1 MPNHRKPNQ
10 TTATFVLQK
19 HLLEWVHQE
28 AESRGQSTSEYI
40 RALLLRQWDM
50 KQEQKAEEKK

>member
-19 HLLEWVHQE
+19 HLLVWVTKE

-40 RALLLRQWDM
+40 RALLLQQWD
-50 KQEQKAEEKK
+50 KGQEQKNKKQK

>member
-19 HLLEWVHQE
+19 HLLVWVTKE

-40 RALLLRQWDM
+40 RALLLQQWD
-50 KQEQKAEEKK
+50 KRQEQKNEKQK

>member
-19 HLLEWVHQE
+19 HLLVWVAKE

-40 RALLLRQWDM
+40 RALLLQQWD
-50 KQEQKAEEKK
+50 KRQEQKNEKQK

>member
-19 HLLEWVHQE
+19 HLLAWVTKE

-40 RALLLRQWDM
+40 RALLLQQWD
-50 KQEQKAEEKK
+50 KRQEQKNEEQK